1 MRTRRSDSRSQGGRA
16 AAFTACVLA
25 TAFVAVGAEAEDAAI
40 APPAPVRAVV
50 IGQEYQAGGVHR
62 WLWGDDY
69 RALWT
74 RPTRVE
80 PLDLQAVAGGLAPV
94 KRVGGRETK
103 ALAMRGADG
112 RDYTF
117 RAIDKDPTTILPEE
131 LRDTWA
137 QSLVQDQIA
146 ANQPAAF
153 FVADELMNAAGIVHS
168 PQRLVGMPDAGALG
182 RFRQDLAGLGG
193 QVYE

>member
-1 MRTRRSDSRSQGGRA
+1 MRTRRSDSRSQGGCA
-16 AAFTACVLA
+16 AAFTACALA
-25 TAFVAVGAEAEDAAI
+25 IALVGPRANAEDGTITPA
-40 APPAPVRAVV
+40 APVRAVV
-50 IGQEYQAGGVHR
+50 IGQEYRAGGVHR

-74 RPTRVE
+74 TPTRVE
-80 PLDLQAVAGGLAPV
+80 TLDLHAVAGGLTPV

-131 LRDTWA
+131 LRDTW
-137 QSLVQDQIA
+137 
-146 ANQPAAF
+146 
-153 FVADELMNAAGIVHS
+153 
-168 PQRLVGMPDAGALG
+168 
-182 RFRQDLAGLGG
+182 
-193 QVYE
+193 